1 MPMGRIARAARQA
14 LAWVRMPHT
23 ASAFANRHRHDD
35 RMEISCTDEL
45 PPLPPTPPPQRTGD
59 PVPALRASVGIIVV
73 YFALQF
79 AVSLLFGAAIAATAA
94 LRSSGAGIETA
105 IRTTLAQPAM
115 QALLAILSL
124 GVAAP
129 LTLWLVRRSWPALWP
144 QAQPPGFGFVP
155 PRQPLFF
162 ALAVLVGLAAPFLGA
177 LLTEWLAHGH
187 TVTQDIQQ
195 IGSSTPLGLRLP
207 LVLVVVGVGPLV
219 EELLFRGV
227 LLSALIKRWPVGWAV
242 AGSSLLFALVHLP
255 GLDYQW
261 YALPNLLLLALL
273 LAGLRLRS
281 GSIWPAVLA
290 HGVNNLLAVAV
301 WFVAI
306 NPPG

>member
-1 MPMGRIARAARQA
+1 MQ
-14 LAWVRMPHT
+14 
-23 ASAFANRHRHDD
+23 
-35 RMEISCTDEL
+35 ISSTEVS
-45 PPLPPTPPPQRTGD
+45 PLPPPHSPPP
-59 PVPALRASVGIIVV
+59 PPAGHAAPGLRASVGIIVT

-79 AVSLLFGAAIAATAA
+79 VVSFLFASAIAATTA
-94 LRSSGAGIETA
+94 LREGGAGIEAA
-105 IRTTLAQPAM
+105 IHITLAQPAM

-129 LTLWLVRRSWPALWP
+129 LTLWLARRSWPALWP
-144 QAQPPGFGFVP
+144 LAQPPGFGFTL

-162 ALAVLVGLAAPFLGA
+162 ALAVLAGLAAPFLGG
-177 LLTEWLAHGH
+177 LLTEWLARGH

-195 IGSSTPLGLRLP
+195 IGGRTPLGLRLP
-207 LVLVVVGVGPLV
+207 LLLVVVGVGPLV

-227 LLSALIKRWPVGWAV
+227 LLSALMRRWPVGWAV
-242 AGSSLLFALVHLP
+242 AASSLLFALVHLP
-255 GLDYQW
+255 GLEYQW

-273 LAGLRLRS
+273 LAGLRLRA

-290 HGVNNLLAVAV
+290 HGVNNLLATTA
-301 WFVAI
+301 WFVAV

>member
-1 MPMGRIARAARQA
+1 
-14 LAWVRMPHT
+14 
-23 ASAFANRHRHDD
+23 
-35 RMEISCTDEL
+35 MEVSCTEVS
-45 PPLPPTPPPQRTGD
+45 PLPPAPSLPDAGK
-59 PVPALRASVGIIVV
+59 PAPGLRATAGIIATYFVLQLVV
-73 YFALQF
+73 GLLFAL
-79 AVSLLFGAAIAATAA
+79 AVGVTAA
-94 LRSSGAGIETA
+94 FGQAGPGIDAA
-105 IRTTLAQPAM
+105 IRTTLARPTM

-129 LTLWLVRRSWPALWP
+129 LTLWLARRTWPALWSL
-144 QAQPPGFGFVP
+144 ARPPGFGFTL
-155 PRQPLFF
+155 PRRPQFF
-162 ALAVLVGLAAPFLGA
+162 ALAVAAGLAAPFLGA
-177 LLTEWLAHGH
+177 LLTQWLAHGH

-195 IGSSTPLGLRLP
+195 IGSNTPLGLRIP

-227 LLSALIKRWPVGWAV
+227 LLSALMKRWPVGWAV

-255 GLDYQW
+255 GLQYQW
-261 YALPNLLLLALL
+261 YALPNLLVLALL

-290 HGVNNLLAVAV
+290 HGVNNLLAVAA

-306 NPPG
+306 SPPG

>member
-1 MPMGRIARAARQA
+1 MQISSTETLPPSPPDSPPPPHAGRAA
-14 LAWVRMPHT
+14 P
-23 ASAFANRHRHDD
+23 
-35 RMEISCTDEL
+35 
-45 PPLPPTPPPQRTGD
+45 G
-59 PVPALRASVGIIVV
+59 LRASVGIIVV

-79 AVSLLFGAAIAATAA
+79 AVSFLFASAIAATTA
-94 LRSSGAGIETA
+94 LRGGGDAGIEAA
-105 IRTTLAQPAM
+105 IHATLAQPAM

-129 LTLWLVRRSWPALWP
+129 LTLWLVRRSWPTLWP
-144 QAQPPGFGFVP
+144 LAQPPGFGFTL
-155 PRQPLFF
+155 PRQPLLF

-177 LLTEWLAHGH
+177 LLTEWLAQGH

-195 IGSSTPLGLRLP
+195 IGGRTPLGLRLP
-207 LVLVVVGVGPLV
+207 LLLLVVGVGPLV

-227 LLSALIKRWPVGWAV
+227 LLSALMRRWPVGWAV
-242 AGSSLLFALVHLP
+242 AASSLLFALVHLP
-255 GLDYQW
+255 GLEYQW

-273 LAGLRLRS
+273 LAGLRLRA

-290 HGVNNLLAVAV
+290 HGVNNLLATAA
-301 WFVAI
+301 WFVAV

>member
-1 MPMGRIARAARQA
+1 
-14 LAWVRMPHT
+14 
-23 ASAFANRHRHDD
+23 
-35 RMEISCTDEL
+35 
-45 PPLPPTPPPQRTGD
+45 LPPTPPLPQTGS
-59 PVPALRASVGIIVV
+59 PAPSLRASAGIIAT
-73 YFALQF
+73 YFVLQF
-79 AVSLLFGAAIAATAA
+79 AVSILFASAIAAMAA
-94 LRSSGAGIETA
+94 YRDTGPGMEAA
-105 IRTTLAQPAM
+105 IRTALAQPAM

-129 LTLWLVRRSWPALWP
+129 LTLWLARRSWPGLWP
-144 QAQPPGFGFVP
+144 QAQPPGFGFTL

-162 ALAVLVGLAAPFLGA
+162 ALAVATGLAAPFLGA
-177 LLTEWLAHGH
+177 VLTQWLAQGH

-195 IGSSTPLGLRLP
+195 IGGHTPLGLRLP

-227 LLSALIKRWPVGWAV
+227 LLSALMKRMHAGWAV
-242 AGSSLLFALVHLP
+242 TGSSLLFALVHLP
-255 GLDYQW
+255 GLEYQW

-290 HGVNNLLAVAV
+290 HGANNLLAVAV

>member
-1 MPMGRIARAARQA
+1 
-14 LAWVRMPHT
+14 MPHA
-23 ASAFANRHRHDD
+23 ASAVANHRHRHDD
-35 RMEISCTDEL
+35 RMEISCTEVS
-45 PPLPPTPPPQRTGD
+45 PLPPTPPLPRADAPG
-59 PVPALRASVGIIVV
+59 LRAGAGIIAA
-73 YFALQF
+73 YFVLQF
-79 AVSLLFGAAIAATAA
+79 AVSLLFASAIAAMAA
-94 LRSSGAGIETA
+94 YRGAGPGMEEAVRTA
-105 IRTTLAQPAM
+105 LAQPSM

-129 LTLWLVRRSWPALWP
+129 LTLWLARRSWPQLWP
-144 QAQPPGFGFVP
+144 LAQPPGFGFTL

-162 ALAVLVGLAAPFLGA
+162 VLAVAAGLAAPFLGA
-177 LLTEWLAHGH
+177 LLTQWLAQGH
-187 TVTQDIQQ
+187 SVTQDIQR
-195 IGSSTPLGLRLP
+195 IGGNTPFGLRLP

-227 LLSALIKRWPVGWAV
+227 LLSALMRRMHAGWAV

-255 GLDYQW
+255 GLAYQW

-301 WFVAI
+301 WFVAV